1 MKNRDI
7 IYKLH
12 TYEIPEFL
20 VFTRSVVSIYVLFLI
35 ADPESFASERTKK
48 QRRRKSLS
56 KDSTAGFVGCLRR
69 MRNAWC
75 RGRNK

>member
-1 MKNRDI
+1 M
-7 IYKLH
+7 YKFH
-12 TYEIPEFL
+12 TFKVSCFHELKRSIVL
-20 VFTRSVVSIYVLFLI
+20 VHVLFLI
-35 ADPESFASERTKK
+35 ASPESFASERIKK
-48 QRRRKSLS
+48 QPGRKSLS